1 MIFNPAVLVTYFR
14 IFQKY
19 VGKRLILVF
28 VLSVFAV
35 LVESLGITLVLP
47 LIGTLGV
54 EGHVAASSGHNQ
66 LSGWVSDLV
75 SILGLQNSTGGIL
88 ILIGVL
94 VGAKGLIRF
103 CADAYGSI
111 LTAQLEREIK
121 GKLFNAYSQMNFSY
135 YTAHDTGHFINII
148 NGQVPRLI
156 QTFSAYKTFLVSL
169 LTTTGYLTVAL
180 LVNWRFA
187 LMAMV
192 FGGTVLITFRRL
204 NVYVGKLSRQTAVEN
219 GKLSGFLVQ
228 CLQSYKYVASTGTI
242 APLKQKIHRS
252 IHRLTGY
259 ARNQGLASSFT
270 GAVRE
275 PVSII
280 AILIVL
286 MVQIHFFQSSMAT
299 IMVSLI
305 LLYRA
310 MGQIMLLQSTWQNM
324 MNQVGSLEIVE
335 NEFKCLDSELEKNGT
350 RELPPFSKEIRLE
363 AVGYRYHAELPDV
376 LRDITLTIPARST
389 VAFVGPSGA
398 GKSTLVDL
406 LTLLLKPTSGQ
417 VSIDTIAANDIDL
430 HSWRNQIGYV
440 SQDTVVFNDT
450 IANNIGLWTGT
461 YGEDSAFTADVV
473 AAAEAANALKFIEA
487 LPEGFNTIVGDRG
500 VRISGGQKQRLFIA
514 RELFK
519 KPGLLILDEATS
531 ALDSE
536 SERAIQSSIDQ
547 LKGRTTII
555 IIAHRLST
563 IRNADVVCVLEGGR
577 FVEKGT
583 YDELI
588 NLKHSRFG
596 EMVSAQTL

>member
-1 MIFNPAVLVTYFR
+1 
-14 IFQKY
+14 
-19 VGKRLILVF
+19 
-28 VLSVFAV
+28 
-35 LVESLGITLVLP
+35 
-47 LIGTLGV
+47 
-54 EGHVAASSGHNQ
+54 
-66 LSGWVSDLV
+66 
-75 SILGLQNSTGGIL
+75 
-88 ILIGVL
+88 
-94 VGAKGLIRF
+94 
-103 CADAYGSI
+103 
-111 LTAQLEREIK
+111 
-121 GKLFNAYSQMNFSY
+121 
-135 YTAHDTGHFINII
+135 
-148 NGQVPRLI
+148 
-156 QTFSAYKTFLVSL
+156 
-169 LTTTGYLTVAL
+169 
-180 LVNWRFA
+180 
-187 LMAMV
+187 
-192 FGGTVLITFRRL
+192 
-204 NVYVGKLSRQTAVEN
+204 
-219 GKLSGFLVQ
+219 
-228 CLQSYKYVASTGTI
+228 
-242 APLKQKIHRS
+242 
-252 IHRLTGY
+252 
-259 ARNQGLASSFT
+259 
-270 GAVRE
+270 
-275 PVSII
+275 
-280 AILIVL
+280 
-286 MVQIHFFQSSMAT
+286 
-299 IMVSLI
+299 
-305 LLYRA
+305 
-310 MGQIMLLQSTWQNM
+310 
-324 MNQVGSLEIVE
+324 
-335 NEFKCLDSELEKNGT
+335 
-350 RELPPFSKEIRLE
+350 
-363 AVGYRYHAELPDV
+363 V